1 MNNLKKR
8 FDNFVGNEP
17 RFTVSLEDKI
27 VKELSALDRS
37 DEKKNRFTTLRTSFL
52 VAIFISVAAVFILS
66 MVTDTTKLN
75 QAHPK
80 PDTGSNITAI
90 QKILELELNGPN
102 EELMDLLWNPK
113 YRTIVN
119 NKEENQELDKYLTEV
134 YGPYF
139 TENGLSTFINAYGGT
154 QYHTFASNA
163 GYKLSLKEVT
173 IEQNEKIPY
182 RYTFIAKVGYRK
194 NGGEEKIANV
204 EGDVSFSTKT
214 KEEEK
219 ITKFQYMNDNGLL
232 NILSEMNN

>member
-27 VKELSALDRS
+27 VKELSALERS
-37 DEKKNRFTTLRTSFL
+37 DKKKNRLTTLGTSFL
-52 VAIFISVAAVFILS
+52 VAVFISVAAVFILS

-80 PDTGSNITAI
+80 PDTDSNTTII
-90 QKILELELNGPN
+90 ENVLKLQFNGPD
-102 EELMDLLWNPK
+102 EELAELLWNAM
-113 YRTIVN
+113 
-119 NKEENQELDKYLTEV
+119 NKSAESEEYQKFDKYLTEV

-139 TENGLSTFINAYGGT
+139 TENALNTFINAYGGT
-154 QYHTFASNA
+154 QYPMFAYDN

-173 IEQNEKIPY
+173 IEHNEKIPY

-214 KEEEK
+214 EEEDK
-219 ITKFQYMNDNGLL
+219 ITKFQYMNDNGLAK
-232 NILSEMNN
+232 ILGEMND

>member
-17 RFTVSLEDKI
+17 RFTVSLEDRI
-27 VKELSALDRS
+27 VNELSTLD
-37 DEKKNRFTTLRTSFL
+37 KKKKRPSNLRVSFL

-66 MVTDTTKLN
+66 MVTDTAKLN

-80 PDTGSNITAI
+80 PDTDSNTTAI

-139 TENGLSTFINAYGGT
+139 TENGLHTFINAYGGT

-163 GYKLSLKEVT
+163 GYILSLKEAT
-173 IEQNEKIPY
+173 IEHNEKIPY

-214 KEEEK
+214 GEEDK

-232 NILSEMNN
+232 NFLSEINN